1 MLGEATKYA
10 ESVDS
15 VMLLIVGISV
25 LFLLGVTA
33 AMIYFVIKYN
43 KKRNPKASQIEG
55 NNTLEILW
63 IVIPTIL
70 VLVMFYFGYAVFHES
85 RVVPKG
91 AMTVKVIARM
101 WAWEFEYNNGKKSN
115 ELYVPANRPIKLEL
129 NSMDVN
135 HSLYIPAFRIKED
148 VIYGRQNYMVIHPEK
163 VGTYIIACAEYCGLR
178 HSNMYSKIHVL
189 TQKEFEKWIADS
201 TGAFNY
207 YKTTTEK
214 YALLTY

>member
-1 MLGEATKYA
+1 MLGQATKYA

-25 LFLLGVTA
+25 LFLLGITA

-63 IVIPTIL
+63 IIIPTIL

-91 AMTVKVIARM
+91 AMKVKVTARM
-101 WAWEFEYNNGKKSN
+101 WSWEFEYNNGKKSS
-115 ELYVPANRPIKLEL
+115 ELYVPVNRSIKLEL
-129 NSMDVN
+129 VSMDVN
-135 HSLYIPAFRIKED
+135 HSMYIPAFRIKED
-148 VIYGRQNYMVIHPEK
+148 VIFGRQNYMVIHPENP
-163 VGTYIIACAEYCGLR
+163 GTYIIACAEYCGLR

-189 TQKEFEKWIADS
+189 PQIEFEKWISDS

-207 YKTTTEK
+207 YQSATEK
-214 YALLTY
+214 YALLTN

>member
-1 MLGEATKYA
+1 MFGQATKYA

-25 LFLLGVTA
+25 FFLLGVTA
-33 AMIYFVIKYN
+33 AMIYFVIRYN

-55 NNTLEILW
+55 NTKLEIAW
-63 IVIPTIL
+63 IVIPTAL
-70 VLVMFYFGYAVFHES
+70 VLVMFYYGYAVFHES

-101 WAWEFEYNNGKKSN
+101 WAWEFDYNNGKKSG
-115 ELYVPANRPIKLEL
+115 ELYIPVNRAIKLEL

-148 VIYGRQNYMVIHPEK
+148 VIYGRENYMVIQPDK
-163 VGTYIIACAEYCGLR
+163 IGTYVIACAEYCGLN
-178 HSNMYSKIHVL
+178 HSHMYSKLHVL
-189 TQKEFEKWIADS
+189 SKKDFEKWISD
-201 TGAFNY
+201 N
-207 YKTTTEK
+207 
-214 YALLTY
+214 

>member
-1 MLGEATKYA
+1 MLGQATKYA

-25 LFLLGVTA
+25 LLLLGVTT
-33 AMIYFVIKYN
+33 AMIYFVIRYN
-43 KKRNPKASQIEG
+43 KKRNPKASQIES

-70 VLVMFYFGYAVFHES
+70 VLFMFYFGYAVFHES

-115 ELYVPANRPIKLEL
+115 ELYVPANRSIKLEL

-135 HSLYIPAFRIKED
+135 HSMYIPAFRIKED
-148 VIYGRQNYMVIHPEK
+148 VIFGRQNYMVIHPEK
-163 VGTYIIACAEYCGLR
+163 TGTYIIACAEYCGLR
-178 HSNMYSKIHVL
+178 HSLMYSKIHVL
-189 TQKEFEKWIADS
+189 TKKEFEKWIAE
-201 TGAFNY
+201 F
-207 YKTTTEK
+207 
-214 YALLTY
+214 

>member
-1 MLGEATKYA
+1 MVGLPSKYA

-15 VMLLIVGISV
+15 VMLLIVIISV
-25 LFLLGVTA
+25 LLLLGVTV
-33 AMIYFVIKYN
+33 AMIYFVIRYN
-43 KKRNPKASQIEG
+43 KKRNPKATQIEG
-55 NNTLEILW
+55 NNTLEIIW

-91 AMTVKVIARM
+91 AMNVKVIARM
-101 WAWEFEYNNGKKSN
+101 WAWEFEYNNGKKSG
-115 ELYVPANRPIKLEL
+115 ELYLPVDRSVKLEL

-148 VIYGRQNYMVIHPEK
+148 VIYGRQNYMVIKPDK

-178 HSNMYSKIHVL
+178 HSLMYSKVHVL
-189 TQKEFEKWIADS
+189 SKKDFEKWISD
-201 TGAFNY
+201 F
-207 YKTTTEK
+207 
-214 YALLTY
+214 

>member
-1 MLGEATKYA
+1 MRLLTMLGQATKYA

-25 LFLLGVTA
+25 FFLLGVTA

-43 KKRNPKASQIEG
+43 KKKNPKASQIEG
-55 NNTLEILW
+55 NNALEILW
-63 IVIPTIL
+63 IIIPTVL
-70 VLVMFYFGYAVFHES
+70 VLLMFYFGYAVFHES

-91 AMTVKVIARM
+91 AMKVKVIARM

-115 ELYVPANRPIKLEL
+115 ELYVPANRSIKLEL

-135 HSLYIPAFRIKED
+135 HSMYIPAFRIKED
-148 VIYGRQNYMVIHPEK
+148 VVFGRQNYMVIHPEK

-189 TQKEFEKWIADS
+189 TKKEFEKWIAD
-201 TGAFNY
+201 F
-207 YKTTTEK
+207 
-214 YALLTY
+214 